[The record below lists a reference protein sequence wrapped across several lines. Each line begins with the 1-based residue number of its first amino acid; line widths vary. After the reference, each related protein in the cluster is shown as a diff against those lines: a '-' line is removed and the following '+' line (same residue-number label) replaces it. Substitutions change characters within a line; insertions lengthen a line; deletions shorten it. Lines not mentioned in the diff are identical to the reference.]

1 MIDPNTRIGAVTIKV
16 ENLTRMQ
23 AFYRHVVGLQV
34 RETVDGLVALGTL
47 DETLVWL
54 WGLPNGRSLPKA
66 TGLYHLAL
74 RVPTRADLGH
84 WLRHYAERGAPYW
97 QGGSDHGVS
106 EALYLSDPEG
116 NGIEIYHDQPRSQWQ
131 IQADGQIAVFVHRL
145 DVDALIREAPAAK
158 WQMLPPMTDM
168 GHVHFKVSSIDMTRR
183 FYAELCGFQIKT
195 AYQQSALFVAAG
207 DYHHHFGLNTW
218 HSLGAAPLPAD
229 GYGLAETEIWLN
241 GRSAQEQLA
250 ARLKTAHWPVRTEND
265 DLIITDPSGINLRFK
280 HNQKS
285 FQEKQHE

>member
-1 MIDPNTRIGAVTIKV
+1 MIDPNTRIGAVTLKV
-16 ENLTRMQ
+16 ENLTKMES
-23 AFYRHVVGLQV
+23 FYRHLVGLQV
-34 RETVDGLVALGTL
+34 RETADGLVALGTP
-47 DETLVWL
+47 DETLVRL
-54 WGLPNGRSLPKA
+54 RGLGNGRFPAKA

-84 WLRHYAERGAPYW
+84 WLRHYAEKGAPYW
-97 QGGSDHGVS
+97 QGASDHGVS
-106 EALYLSDPEG
+106 EALYLNDPEG
-116 NGIEIYHDQPRSQWQ
+116 NGIEIYHDQSRSHWQ
-131 IQADGQIAVFVHRL
+131 VQADGQIAVFVHRL

-158 WQMLPPMTDM
+158 WRQLPPTTDM
-168 GHVHFKVSSIDMTRR
+168 GHVHLKVSDIDKTRH

-207 DYHHHFGLNTW
+207 DYHHHLGLNTW
-218 HSLGAAPLPAD
+218 HSLAAAPMPAD

-241 GRSAQEQLA
+241 GRSAQQQVA
-250 ARLKTAHWPVRTEND
+250 ARLKAAHWPVRTENG
-265 DLIITDPSGINLRFK
+265 DLCLTDPSGIELRFK